1 MGYAMTRIVPFVL
14 SAVLVGCAAP
24 SVQYTEVK
32 QGSVKPATP
41 ERVKACEYLDDIIGT
56 SGWYGVFAT
65 QGAENA
71 RAETINKAASIG
83 ATHIVWHASTVG
95 YGSTSVGAK
104 AYRCPD

>member
-1 MGYAMTRIVPFVL
+1 MTRIVPL
-14 SAVLVGCAAP
+14 LMLAVLAGCAAP
-24 SVQYTEVK
+24 SAPYTEVK

-41 ERVKACEYLDDIIGT
+41 DRVKACEYLDDIIGT

-83 ATHIVWHASTVG
+83 ATHIVWQSNAVG
-95 YGSTSVGAK
+95 YGSTSVAGK
-104 AYRCPD
+104 AYRCAD